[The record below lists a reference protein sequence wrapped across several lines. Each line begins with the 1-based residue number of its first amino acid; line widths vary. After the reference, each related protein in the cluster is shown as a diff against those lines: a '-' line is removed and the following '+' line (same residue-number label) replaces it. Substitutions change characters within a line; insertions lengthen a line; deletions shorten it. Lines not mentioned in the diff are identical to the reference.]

1 MNISVLQIVKYIAYM
16 LSIIVLTVFSL
27 NTATHYFSF
36 NGRTEIVVTS
46 IVVFIISLLCTIVA
60 KKLNVFPSPT
70 IKR

>member
-27 NTATHYFSF
+27 NTATHYFSL